1 MTLCGTDQ
9 ASVASTESLFFIF
22 YFFSPMHLLLQLK
35 VVAYDS
41 A

>member
-9 ASVASTESLFFIF
+9 ASVASTESLFF
-22 YFFSPMHLLLQLK
+22 PMHLLLQLK

-41 A
+41 E